1 MIKHGLKNFA
11 YNLKYFF
18 TPLGTLALG
27 VVIGLSILIPGV
39 ISSAATLAENVKTIL
54 AGSSIDFT
62 VLQDSVVKAVGDLD
76 WNNPLSALQTMISEE
91 WLTDTLNA
99 CIDAL
104 IQSSEVYTLQLNAAV
119 EEFIGAAAVYFTIL
133 AFFIVAGIAAG
144 FFLTKFLVR
153 RNMAKRA
160 FRKYFL
166 VSAIDTL
173 LVAAAAIL
181 TLWLYALWQPSVF
194 ISTFVWL
201 FICGVIALIEAY
213 AVHGYKKIGWKKVI
227 NAKNAALLLATNLI
241 IFILAWVA
249 TIITVVITNGAVGL
263 FVGFALFEIALIV
276 ISMNA
281 ESYVKTVA
289 DSLTDSGVK
298 EDCEPSAPPAAA

>member
-1 MIKHGLKNFA
+1 
-11 YNLKYFF
+11 
-18 TPLGTLALG
+18 
-27 VVIGLSILIPGV
+27 
-39 ISSAATLAENVKTIL
+39 
-54 AGSSIDFT
+54 
-62 VLQDSVVKAVGDLD
+62 
-76 WNNPLSALQTMISEE
+76 MISEE

-104 IQSSEVYTLQLNAAV
+104 IQSSELYTLQLNAAV

-173 LVAAAAIL
+173 LVAAAATL

-213 AVHGYKKIGWKKVI
+213 AVHGYKKIGREKVI

-241 IFILAWVA
+241 IFILAWVV
-249 TIITVVITNGAVGL
+249 TVIIVVITNGAVGL

-289 DSLTDSGVK
+289 DSLTASGVK

>member
-119 EEFIGAAAVYFTIL
+119 EAVSYTH
-133 AFFIVAGIAAG
+133 
-144 FFLTKFLVR
+144 
-153 RNMAKRA
+153 
-160 FRKYFL
+160 
-166 VSAIDTL
+166 
-173 LVAAAAIL
+173 L
-181 TLWLYALWQPSVF
+181 TLP
-194 ISTFVWL
+194 
-201 FICGVIALIEAY
+201 
-213 AVHGYKKIGWKKVI
+213 
-227 NAKNAALLLATNLI
+227 
-241 IFILAWVA
+241 
-249 TIITVVITNGAVGL
+249 TIPLV
-263 FVGFALFEIALIV
+263 
-276 ISMNA
+276 
-281 ESYVKTVA
+281 
-289 DSLTDSGVK
+289 
-298 EDCEPSAPPAAA
+298 

>member
-76 WNNPLSALQTMISEE
+76 WNNPLSAVQTMISAE

-119 EEFIGAAAVYFTIL
+119 EEFIGAAAVYFIIL

-160 FRKYFL
+160 FWKYFL
-166 VSAIDTL
+166 VSAIDSL
-173 LVAAAAIL
+173 LVAVAGL
-181 TLWLYALWQPSVF
+181 YTLWRPSVF

-241 IFILAWVA
+241 IFILAWVV
-249 TIITVVITNGAVGL
+249 TVITVVITNGAVGL

-298 EDCEPSAPPAAA
+298 EAFGNDAPPAAA

>member
-173 LVAAAAIL
+173 LVAAAATL

-194 ISTFVWL
+194 IFTFVWL
-201 FICGVIALIEAY
+201 FICGVISLIEAY

-249 TIITVVITNGAVGL
+249 TIVTVVITNGAVGL